1 MKIFL
6 SQSKLRIPKLLFVCF
21 CLTSGK
27 LAWSEPFYVPEPEL
41 EKAICETLGITREEL
56 SGELIARDLRSLVVV
71 GRQIRSL
78 QGLEVAENLDTLVLK
93 NNLISDLSP
102 LSDLPSL
109 RILDLSG
116 NRISSL
122 RDLASLSRSRMEKRI
137 MEIKSALEDH
147 KFPKD
152 QKAEIIL
159 ELSENL
165 QRLKRGP
172 WSLQKINLANNRLL
186 GLSGIGELTSLV
198 HLDVSANAL
207 IDLEGVGNLKSLH
220 TLYAQRNQLGRVEGF
235 EDTNRNK
242 QFDEGEPIEDKSGN
256 GKRDVDPLVELDSLP
271 RLTNLHLYDN
281 QIATTALIKGLPS
294 LRILLLSGNAIRK
307 ISGLE
312 GSSNLTTLS
321 LSNNKIG
328 SLAGIDA
335 FSNLQSLHLV
345 ENWICD
351 LRPLSTLSNI
361 RELSLQR
368 NQLMDVTPLR
378 SLTALEILHLS
389 NNLIYDP
396 KPLWGLDKL
405 RRLSLGGNC
414 IDLENYKIQTS
425 MGEMKSKGVLV
436 RASEQRRRI
445 IPAERLISVLSG
457 NPSSNISLGDYLL
470 TNGYF
475 RLIDLIEDSTV
486 TEEDK
491 EVAFNSWESRL
502 KIGKSLED
510 LSFPGR

>member
-186 GLSGIGELTSLV
+186 GLSGIGELTSL
-198 HLDVSANAL
+198 D
-207 IDLEGVGNLKSLH
+207 I
-220 TLYAQRNQLGRVEGF
+220 
-235 EDTNRNK
+235 
-242 QFDEGEPIEDKSGN
+242 
-256 GKRDVDPLVELDSLP
+256 
-271 RLTNLHLYDN
+271 
-281 QIATTALIKGLPS
+281 
-294 LRILLLSGNAIRK
+294 
-307 ISGLE
+307 
-312 GSSNLTTLS
+312 
-321 LSNNKIG
+321 
-328 SLAGIDA
+328 
-335 FSNLQSLHLV
+335 
-345 ENWICD
+345 
-351 LRPLSTLSNI
+351 
-361 RELSLQR
+361 
-368 NQLMDVTPLR
+368 
-378 SLTALEILHLS
+378 
-389 NNLIYDP
+389 
-396 KPLWGLDKL
+396 
-405 RRLSLGGNC
+405 
-414 IDLENYKIQTS
+414 
-425 MGEMKSKGVLV
+425 
-436 RASEQRRRI
+436 
-445 IPAERLISVLSG
+445 
-457 NPSSNISLGDYLL
+457 
-470 TNGYF
+470 
-475 RLIDLIEDSTV
+475 
-486 TEEDK
+486 
-491 EVAFNSWESRL
+491 
-502 KIGKSLED
+502 
-510 LSFPGR
+510 